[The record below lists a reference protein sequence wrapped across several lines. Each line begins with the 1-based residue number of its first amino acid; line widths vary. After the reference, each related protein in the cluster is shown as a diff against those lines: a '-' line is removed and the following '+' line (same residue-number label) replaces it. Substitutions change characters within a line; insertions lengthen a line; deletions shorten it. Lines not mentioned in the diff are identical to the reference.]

1 MFAKSLICSAIAS
14 LASAQIDL
22 EFTSQN
28 KFKLNDA
35 AFVNMGKFEDSEDF
49 MLIST
54 FKAIGNGH
62 IYIVPGVKEA
72 VESGDVSS
80 LDPVKLDTSS
90 FEWPN
95 NIEVVPQDVFGERA
109 ILVPDGF
116 LVPGH
121 KNGGLHIVRMD
132 ESDIT
137 KTTETV
143 KITEKVRNYDWFYH
157 KGVWL
162 DLNGDGRKDLLTAR
176 SNAKKGDGELL
187 WLEQPEGGLDSGEY
201 WTEHILCNCADVN
214 FDVVELPEYK
224 YEVVVFTAH
233 FFDEALRV
241 QRVSTVDGSLIESK
255 TIDDENILSAYNVAV
270 VDLNSDGNKQLLV
283 NNHETKDK
291 KTGIWAYE
299 FPNDIMNDEW
309 TRQTIASDFHNA
321 FSLTVPNMSPG
332 YTYAIYPNG
341 YHKNERAHILVAG
354 DGDHKAHA
362 LYPSGDSSV
371 FEYTDTVFSDAKGTV
386 GAMTFSDLDEDGWQ
400 EVWVANYDKGYVE
413 LFELSDA
420 SSSVE

>member
-1 MFAKSLICSAIAS
+1 MN
-14 LASAQIDL
+14 
-22 EFTSQN
+22 EFYR
-28 KFKLNDA
+28 
-35 AFVNMGKFEDSEDF
+35 MGKKTTLF
-49 MLIST
+49 LRIRRHKT
-54 FKAIGNGH
+54 FVIRSA
-62 IYIVPGVKEA
+62 
-72 VESGDVSS
+72 
-80 LDPVKLDTSS
+80 
-90 FEWPN
+90 
-95 NIEVVPQDVFGERA
+95 
-109 ILVPDGF
+109 
-116 LVPGH
+116 H
-121 KNGGLHIVRMD
+121 KNVWKDDLCAFNI
-132 ESDIT
+132 SI
-137 KTTETV
+137 KP
-143 KITEKVRNYDWFYH
+143 KWYH
-157 KGVWL
+157 LSYV
-162 DLNGDGRKDLLTAR
+162 TPFEA
-176 SNAKKGDGELL
+176 L
-187 WLEQPEGGLDSGEY
+187 WL
-201 WTEHILCNCADVN
+201 V
-214 FDVVELPEYK
+214 
-224 YEVVVFTAH
+224 
-233 FFDEALRV
+233 
-241 QRVSTVDGSLIESK
+241 K

-341 YHKNERAHILVAG
+341 YHDNERAHILVAG